1 MCRFGEV
8 GDYDTVAVLLSG
20 GRVAATAEAE
30 TYVFSPPGASAEHL
44 GLDAGDD
51 VKAPL
56 PGKIVAVSAK
66 AGQAVKKGD
75 VLLTLEA
82 MKMEHGLKAPRDG
95 VIAEVSTQEGAQV
108 KEGAV
113 LVHLEPQ

>member
-1 MCRFGEV
+1 MDGMPFIFR
-8 GDYDTVAVLLSG
+8 
-20 GRVAATAEAE
+20 
-30 TYVFSPPGASAEHL
+30 PPGASAELH
-44 GLDAGDD
+44 AGEGGDE

-56 PGKIVAVSAK
+56 PGKIVAVAAK
-66 AGQAVKKGD
+66 AGQGVKKGD

-95 VIAEVSTQEGAQV
+95 IIAAVSAKEGAQV

-113 LVHLEPQ
+113 LVKLEPEG